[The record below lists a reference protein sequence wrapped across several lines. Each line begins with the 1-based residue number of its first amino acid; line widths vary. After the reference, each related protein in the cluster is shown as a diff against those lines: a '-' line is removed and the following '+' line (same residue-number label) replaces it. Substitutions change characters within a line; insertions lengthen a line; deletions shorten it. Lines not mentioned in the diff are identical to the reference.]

1 MGLNGPSKL
10 CWGGLVSDGEIHEG
24 ILPGVES
31 LKQTNCKESQIHHSW
46 PKTAIE
52 PQYKFTS
59 EHSVNSWLLKL
70 SDTWTPIFTRSKRT
84 HCLDFQPKLASEPPC
99 KSCEGMV
106 CILQKGKLVTRG
118 ASGVNSHV
126 KPVLASPQINTSN
139 SPKAPYNILIYI
151 HRTSID
157 QIRDPLGIV
166 S

>member
-1 MGLNGPSKL
+1 MGHLSCMKVGVS
-10 CWGGLVSDGEIHEG
+10 SDGEGHQG
-24 ILPGVES
+24 LLQGVVS
-31 LKQTNCKESQIHHSW
+31 LELTKCKGSHIHHSW
-46 PKTAIE
+46 PKSAIE
-52 PQYKFTS
+52 PQYKCNS
-59 EHSVNSWLLKL
+59 EHSVNRWLFKL
-70 SDTWTPIFTRSKRT
+70 SDACTPILTRSKRT
-84 HCLDFQPKLASEPPC
+84 HRNDSQPKLAIEPPC
-99 KSCEGMV
+99 KSYESMV
-106 CILQKGKLVTRG
+106 CILQKGKLVKRG